1 MNNESKIQAKKNTVH
16 VVFVNN
22 GGVVQDIAI
31 FRTVRE
37 AESYFQE
44 VTGHSY
50 DEICRWEEADRSYD
64 LGIYRC
70 EEFDTQIW
78 EVEIQGEPS

>member
-1 MNNESKIQAKKNTVH
+1 MNNESDNRTKSNHVH

-22 GGVVQDIAI
+22 SGLMQDIAI
-31 FRTVRE
+31 FRTAGE
-37 AESYFQE
+37 AESYFQKI
-44 VTGHSY
+44 TGHSY

-78 EVEIQGEPS
+78 EVEIQDGAS